1 MPRVH
6 TSGSAL
12 TTVPKTVKH
21 PGPTARPKPE
31 VLRWTLRPFRSL
43 NLCTFILLLAC
54 AISAPAQYDEV
65 FRKVQTMV
73 EAQRS
78 QHAIPL
84 IAVALVDGQHT
95 VFTGI
100 SGSANSET
108 LYRAGSVSK
117 LFTAI
122 AVMQQVEKG
131 VLDLDKPV
139 SQYLP
144 DFQPRNSFGKPITL
158 RHLLSHRSGLGRE
171 PPAGHYFDPSYHTL
185 AATVRSLNQTE
196 LVYEP
201 GRHTKYSNAAIAAAG
216 RVLEHVTGIPFAR
229 LLQDSVLTPLGMRH
243 SGFVLPADMAP
254 RLARAFLWT
263 YDGRQFDAPRFDLG
277 IAPAGNLYT
286 TPSDLGLFLSALFR
300 DGAPL
305 LSPATLR
312 KMYDP
317 QFGGSYG
324 LGFALAKL
332 DGQRAIS
339 HDGAIYGFSTA
350 LRAIPGDKLGAVVI
364 ANLDSTNP
372 VTSRIS
378 QLALHW
384 MRQTRR
390 GLPLDDP
397 PQTTALTP
405 AESSS
410 YAGRYGEGEQAIEL
424 TARAGRLYLTP
435 LRGGPVQELRSG
447 AENDL
452 IADGRLGYGLRLI
465 PRPDAL
471 QDGPT
476 LLTRRPD
483 LRPAPCPPEWRS
495 YLGEY
500 GWDHDVLYVLEREGK
515 LTVLI
520 EWYDYYPLEQVSPG
534 VFRFPGWGLYD
545 GETLTFT
552 WQGARVGGVLFPKRP
567 SPENGYFRIT
577 PVKPV
582 EALREAALSAAP
594 PPEKGPFRPPELIEL
609 RTLDRTIKLDI
620 RYANSTNFLGVPLYT
635 QARAFLQRPAAEALL
650 RAHRELS
657 KHGLGLLIHDA
668 YRPWYVTKI
677 FWDATPEDKHIFV
690 ADPSKGSRHNRGCA
704 VDLTLYDLKTGKPLE
719 MTGGYDEMSE
729 RSYPDYPGGASLA
742 RFNREL
748 LRRAMEAQG
757 FRVYDA
763 EWWHF
768 DYKDSEKYG
777 IQNIKFESLS
787 KGIN

>member
-1 MPRVH
+1 M
-6 TSGSAL
+6 
-12 TTVPKTVKH
+12 
-21 PGPTARPKPE
+21 
-31 VLRWTLRPFRSL
+31 LRWTLRPSRSL
-43 NLCTFILLLAC
+43 NLWTPVLLLAV
-54 AISAPAQYDEV
+54 AIPAPARDNELC
-65 FRKVQTMV
+65 RKIQTMV
-73 EAQRS
+73 ENTRNQL
-78 QHAIPL
+78 AIPL
-84 IAVALVDGQHT
+84 ITVALVDGPRT
-95 VFTGI
+95 VFTVI
-100 SGSANSET
+100 SGAADSET
-108 LYRAGSVSK
+108 LYRAGSLSN
-117 LFTAI
+117 LLTAI

-144 DFQPRNSFGKPITL
+144 DFHPHNPFSKPITL
-158 RHLLSHRSGLGRE
+158 RHLLSHRSGLVRE
-171 PPAGHYFDPSYHTL
+171 PPLGHYFDPSYHSL
-185 AATVRSLNQTE
+185 AATVRGLNQSE

-201 GRHTKYSNAAIAAAG
+201 GRHTKYSNAGIAAAG
-216 RVLEHVTGIPFAR
+216 RVLEYVTGVPFAR
-229 LLQDSVLTPLGMRH
+229 LIHDSVLVPLGMNH
-243 SGFVLPADMAP
+243 SAFILPADMAP

-263 YDGRQFDAPRFDLG
+263 YDGRRFDVPLFDPG
-277 IAPAGNLYT
+277 VAPAGSLYT
-286 TPSDLGLFLSALFR
+286 TPADLALFLSALFR

-305 LSPATLR
+305 LSPATLH
-312 KMYDP
+312 KMYDS
-317 QFGGSYG
+317 QSGGGYG
-324 LGFALAKL
+324 LGFALGKL
-332 DGQRAIS
+332 DGLRAVFL
-339 HDGAIYGFSTA
+339 DGATYGFSTA
-350 LRAIPGDKLGAVVI
+350 LLAIPGGKLGAVVI
-364 ANLDSTNP
+364 AGLNGVNP

-378 QLALHW
+378 RLALHW
-384 MRQTRR
+384 MLQARR

-405 AESSS
+405 EEASS
-410 YAGRYGEGEQAIEL
+410 YAGLYGEGEQAIEL
-424 TARAGRLYLTP
+424 IARAQHLYLTP
-435 LRGGPVQELRSG
+435 LRGGPTQELRAG

-452 IADGRLGYGLRLI
+452 ITDGRLGYGLRLI

-471 QDGPT
+471 QDGPA
-476 LLTRRPD
+476 LLTRRPN
-483 LRPAPCPPEWRS
+483 LRPAPCSPQWSP

-500 GWDHDVLYVLEREGK
+500 GWDHDILYVLERGGK

-520 EWYDYYPLEQVSPG
+520 EWYHYYPLEAVSPG

-552 WQGARVGGVLFPKRP
+552 SQGAVVGGVLFPKRS
-567 SPENGYFRIT
+567 SPGENGYYRIT

-657 KHGLGLLIHDA
+657 KLGLGVLIHDA

-704 VDLTLYDLKTGKPLE
+704 VDLTLYGLKTGKPLQ

-729 RSYPDYPGGASLA
+729 RSYPDYPGGTSLA
-742 RFNREL
+742 RWNREL

-757 FRVYDA
+757 FRVYAA